1 MLSAEAMP
9 DSFPQLDD
17 LASETAFSGVVRI
30 DRGGEIELARAYGLA
45 HRAFEIPNEVV
56 TRFGIASGAKGF
68 TALAVVSL
76 IEEGVLELSTT
87 ARSMLGDDL
96 PLIDDGVTVE
106 HLLSH
111 RSGIG
116 DYLDEEAGWEL
127 EDYVMPV
134 PVHELA
140 TTEDY
145 VAVLDGHASK
155 FAPGERFAYC
165 NGGFVVLALI
175 AERASGVPFHELVE
189 QRVCRPAG
197 LIDTGFL
204 RSDDLPAGSATGYVE
219 VDGKWRT
226 NVFHLPVRGS
236 GDGGIYSTAADI
248 GSLWRALFAGR
259 IVSGD
264 WVGEM
269 VRPHSDAPAQS
280 KRYGLGFWLHASA
293 DAVILEGCD
302 AGVSFRSLH
311 DPGAQLTLTVISN
324 TGDGAWPIARYLEEA
339 AGF

>member
-1 MLSAEAMP
+1 M
-9 DSFPQLDD
+9 
-17 LASETAFSGVVRI
+17 
-30 DRGGEIELARAYGLA
+30 
-45 HRAFEIPNEVV
+45 
-56 TRFGIASGAKGF
+56 
-68 TALAVVSL
+68 
-76 IEEGVLELSTT
+76 
-87 ARSMLGDDL
+87 
-96 PLIDDGVTVE
+96 
-106 HLLSH
+106 
-111 RSGIG
+111 
-116 DYLDEEAGWEL
+116 
-127 EDYVMPV
+127 
-134 PVHELA
+134 
-140 TTEDY
+140 
-145 VAVLDGHASK
+145 
-155 FAPGERFAYC
+155 
-165 NGGFVVLALI
+165 
-175 AERASGVPFHELVE
+175 
-189 QRVCRPAG
+189 
-197 LIDTGFL
+197 DTGFL
-204 RSDDLPAGSATGYVE
+204 RSDELPAGSATGYVE

-248 GSLWRALFAGR
+248 GSLWQALFAGR